1 MTEKGKTL
9 DIRTFRESRPKQNT
23 RFAFCQWIN
32 EKLQEDH
39 LSLSISY
46 LRDLESGRSIPSLA
60 LAIAIEDITSKTVR
74 VRDWAGLS
82 TRKQRQASAG

>member
-23 RFAFCQWIN
+23 RFAFCQ
-32 EKLQEDH
+32 LQEDH

-60 LAIAIEDITSKTVR
+60 LAIAVEDITSKTVR